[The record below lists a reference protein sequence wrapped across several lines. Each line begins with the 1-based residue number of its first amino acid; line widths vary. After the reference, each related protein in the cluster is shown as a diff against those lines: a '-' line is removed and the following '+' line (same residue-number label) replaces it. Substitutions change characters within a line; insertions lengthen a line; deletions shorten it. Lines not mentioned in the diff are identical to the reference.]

1 MEKKLKIMG
10 EKVVIRFNM
19 SVAMAY
25 EEITEKPFNLDD
37 LKFKKYLMAL
47 FMAAIIA
54 NNKETKITFDKLR
67 TDASIDEINALEA
80 ALVEATRAWYKVPGV
95 IPTDKKQ
102 GEEAQ
107 KN

>member
-19 SVAMAY
+19 AVALAY
-25 EEITEKPFNLDD
+25 EEITDKPFNLDD
-37 LKFKKYLMAL
+37 LKFKKNLMAL
-47 FMAAIIA
+47 YMAAIIA
-54 NNKETKITFDKLR
+54 NNKETKITFEKLL
-67 TDASIDEINALEA
+67 TDATIDEINALET

-95 IPTDKKQ
+95 IPSDKKQ
-102 GEEAQ
+102 GEEEQ